1 MLEMPW
7 EVNKSIYDLMSVDTE
22 MYVKPSV
29 DTDEIVGINMYKAL
43 KDIYVKVR
51 ENQEEG
57 LRWLDELGRMIIMG
71 TLDPSNAKEFVHE
84 SMVEEHMRDLD
95 AELEKLGK
103 ELG

>member
-7 EVNKSIYDLMSVDTE
+7 EVNRSIYDLMSVDTE

-43 KDIYVKVR
+43 KDIYTKVR
-51 ENQEEG
+51 ENKEEG

-95 AELEKLGK
+95 TELEKLGK

>member
-7 EVNKSIYDLMSVDTE
+7 EVSKSIYDLMSVDTE

-43 KDIYVKVR
+43 KDIYTKVR
-51 ENQEEG
+51 EDKEEG

-95 AELEKLGK
+95 TELEKLGK

>member
-1 MLEMPW
+1 
-7 EVNKSIYDLMSVDTE
+7 
-22 MYVKPSV
+22 
-29 DTDEIVGINMYKAL
+29 MYKAL
-43 KDIYVKVR
+43 KDIYTKVR
-51 ENQEEG
+51 ENKEEG

-95 AELEKLGK
+95 TELEKLGK

>member
-1 MLEMPW
+1 
-7 EVNKSIYDLMSVDTE
+7 MSVDTE

-43 KDIYVKVR
+43 KDIYTKVR
-51 ENQEEG
+51 ENKEEG

-95 AELEKLGK
+95 TELEKLGK

>member
-1 MLEMPW
+1 
-7 EVNKSIYDLMSVDTE
+7 MSVDTE

-43 KDIYVKVR
+43 KDIYTKVR
-51 ENQEEG
+51 DDKEEG

-95 AELEKLGK
+95 TELEKLGK

>member
-1 MLEMPW
+1 
-7 EVNKSIYDLMSVDTE
+7 
-22 MYVKPSV
+22 
-29 DTDEIVGINMYKAL
+29 MYKAL
-43 KDIYVKVR
+43 KDIYTKVR
-51 ENQEEG
+51 DNKEEG

-95 AELEKLGK
+95 TELEKLGK

>member
-1 MLEMPW
+1 
-7 EVNKSIYDLMSVDTE
+7 
-22 MYVKPSV
+22 VKPSV

-43 KDIYVKVR
+43 KDIYTKVR
-51 ENQEEG
+51 DNKEEG

-95 AELEKLGK
+95 TELEELGK

>member
-7 EVNKSIYDLMSVDTE
+7 EVNRSIYDLMSVDTE

-43 KDIYVKVR
+43 KDIYTKVR
-51 ENQEEG
+51 EDKEEG
-57 LRWLDELGRMIIMG
+57 LRWLDELGRRIIMG

-95 AELEKLGK
+95 TELEKLGK

>member
-7 EVNKSIYDLMSVDTE
+7 EVNRSIYDLMSVDTE

-43 KDIYVKVR
+43 KDIYTKVR
-51 ENQEEG
+51 DDKEEG

-95 AELEKLGK
+95 TELEELGK
-103 ELG
+103 ELE

>member
-7 EVNKSIYDLMSVDTE
+7 EVNRSIYDLMSVDTE

-43 KDIYVKVR
+43 KDIYTKVR
-51 ENQEEG
+51 EDKEEG
-57 LRWLDELGRMIIMG
+57 LQWLDELGRMIIMG

-95 AELEKLGK
+95 TELEKLGK